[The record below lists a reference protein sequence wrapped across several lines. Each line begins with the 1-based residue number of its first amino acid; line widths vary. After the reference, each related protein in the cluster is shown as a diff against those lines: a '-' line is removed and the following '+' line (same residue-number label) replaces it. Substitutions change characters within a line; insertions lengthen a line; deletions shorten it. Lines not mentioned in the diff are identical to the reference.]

1 MSQTSKKTRSTAI
14 LGIFSAIIVVLQL
27 MSYFIKIGTFNL
39 SLVLIPVVLGAY
51 LYGAKTGAILGGV
64 FGVTVTVC
72 CFAGLDGGGYILVQ
86 ASPFITSAVCIV
98 KGVAAGLCAGLV
110 GSAFKSKKPYLAI
123 MASAIVAPLVNTGL
137 FVSAMFLFFKDI
149 LAQWSGG
156 TNVVTYAIVGLVGV
170 NFIIELVLNVA
181 MAPAMLRVSKAL
193 KI

>member
-1 MSQTSKKTRSTAI
+1 MSNTRKKTQNVAI

-51 LYGAKTGAILGGV
+51 LYGPKVGAILGGV

-72 CFAGLDGGGYILVQ
+72 CFTGLDGGGYILIQ
-86 ASPFITSAVCIV
+86 ASPIITSLICIV
-98 KGVAAGLCAGLV
+98 KGVAAGLLAGLTAN
-110 GSAFKSKKPYLAI
+110 AFKVKKSYLGI
-123 MASAIVAPLVNTGL
+123 MLTAIVAPLVNTGL
-137 FVSAMFLFFKDI
+137 FVIAMFAFFKDI
-149 LAQWSGG
+149 LSQWAGG

-170 NFIIELVLNVA
+170 NFIIELVINIV

>member
-1 MSQTSKKTRSTAI
+1 MSNTRKKTQNVAI

-51 LYGAKTGAILGGV
+51 LYGPKVGAILGGV

-72 CFAGLDGGGYILVQ
+72 CFAGLDGGGYILIQ
-86 ASPFITSAVCIV
+86 ASPIITSLICIV
-98 KGVAAGLCAGLV
+98 KGVAAGLFAGLTAN
-110 GSAFKSKKPYLAI
+110 AFKIKKSYLGI
-123 MASAIVAPLVNTGL
+123 MLTAIVAPLVNTGL
-137 FVSAMFLFFKDI
+137 FVIAMFAFFKDI
-149 LAQWSGG
+149 LSQWAGG

-170 NFIIELVLNVA
+170 NFIIELVINIV

>member
-14 LGIFSAIIVVLQL
+14 LGIFSAIIIVLQL

-64 FGVTVTVC
+64 FGITVTVC

-86 ASPFITSAVCIV
+86 ASPVITSAVCIV

-156 TNVVTYAIVGLVGV
+156 ANIITYAIVGLVGV

>member
-64 FGVTVTVC
+64 FGITVTVC

-86 ASPFITSAVCIV
+86 ASPVITSAVCIV

-110 GSAFKSKKPYLAI
+110 ASAFKNKKPYLAI